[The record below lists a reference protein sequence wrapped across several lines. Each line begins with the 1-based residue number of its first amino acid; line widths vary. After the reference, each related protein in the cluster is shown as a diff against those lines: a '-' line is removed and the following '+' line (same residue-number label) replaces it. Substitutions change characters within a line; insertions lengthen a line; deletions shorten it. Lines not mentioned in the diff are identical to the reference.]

1 MAKHLNK
8 QSPPKRKRSGP
19 NRIYWAV
26 FALCSIVSF
35 AAGFYVTYHGTRVA
49 VKEPPIA
56 ADPAPSPTVM
66 ATEAP
71 VYPAAGEASASPP
84 PVDPF
89 AVGVEASPTP
99 APVES
104 AATPESA
111 PMDEASKATEPDK
124 AAPLREDGQAFRVQ
138 VGSYDSQ
145 ASAQSMVDEL
155 AGAGVRAIVVQDSA
169 GQYHAQ
175 IGAYTKRDRALSMA
189 DEVNAKGYSVTI
201 RQ

>member
-1 MAKHLNK
+1 MAKQINK
-8 QSPPKRKRSGP
+8 PQPPRRRRPGP
-19 NRIYWAV
+19 NRAYWVV
-26 FALCSIVSF
+26 FALSSIVSF

-56 ADPAPSPTVM
+56 TDLASPVPQAIVVTPAPMLDSS
-66 ATEAP
+66 
-71 VYPAAGEASASPP
+71 ASAEPV

-89 AVGVEASPTP
+89 AVGSEATPSPFEEPGADMAMEDGAMTAASPTP
-99 APVES
+99 LKEES
-104 AATPESA
+104 GT
-111 PMDEASKATEPDK
+111 
-124 AAPLREDGQAFRVQ
+124 FRVQ

-155 AGAGVRAIVVQDSA
+155 SAAGVHAVVVQDSA

-175 IGAYTKRDRALSMA
+175 IGAYTKRDRALSVA

>member
-1 MAKHLNK
+1 MAKQINK
-8 QSPPKRKRSGP
+8 PHPPKRRRSGP
-19 NRIYWAV
+19 NRAYWAV

-56 ADPAPSPTVM
+56 TDLPSPAPQVLVATVPPEV
-66 ATEAP
+66 T
-71 VYPAAGEASASPP
+71 EASASAVPA

-89 AVGVEASPTP
+89 AVGSEATPTPTPTDEPSADMSLDENAMETATP
-99 APVES
+99 APLKEEGG
-104 AATPESA
+104 T
-111 PMDEASKATEPDK
+111 
-124 AAPLREDGQAFRVQ
+124 FRVQ

-155 AGAGVRAIVVQDSA
+155 SAAGVKAVVVQDST

-175 IGAYTKRDRALSMA
+175 IGVYSKRDRALSVA